1 MRVESGRMQRF
12 KKRIRG
18 YVSKQNAKLRF
29 SGAVYM
35 AFFGGWFYKQIVQLC
50 SYYAMFFIESSP
62 AYRRA
67 CARQGR
73 LVSLSTGEDLCRAA
87 LLRVTIAHQPE
98 IVAQH
103 ALP

>member
-1 MRVESGRMQRF
+1 MRRF
-12 KKRIRG
+12 KKRIRD
-18 YVSKQNAKLRF
+18 YVSKQNAKLRS

-50 SYYAMFFIESSP
+50 SYYAMFFIEISP
-62 AYRRA
+62 ASHRT

-103 ALP
+103 TLP